1 MALGPEDIEKLK
13 AAVPP
18 RYQPLPE
25 TGGNLAALFHER
37 NFDMGTLR
45 VPTTHMGR
53 PGDILENHPSPE
65 NPFGDLPRHQM
76 GLAFMTGSSDPEA
89 APGFMLTGAQMAMRT
104 AALIEG
110 EQRKRSEE
118 SRFIMD
124 QLRRQLDQRL
134 AELDSELARIDER
147 LDVIGQRREEI
158 GESLEALDEL
168 ERLQASGQLDPEN
181 PAHAQLLRRAGITP
195 EEARGKNAGDI
206 IARRRGRLG
215 REDDDLER
223 EWNDKMKRRGEIVE
237 ERKAV
242 IEARAE
248 IENADTPEAMERA
261 ESRARTVLGAQQ
273 LGEAALQSE
282 SHQAKVIAAD
292 AVGVSATSEGYNRQ
306 AVTGERAAVLKAD
319 LASFDLDDDAG
330 QIAAERPAS
339 NGSLP
344 PSSPSAGP

>member
-1 MALGPEDIEKLK
+1 MAYGADDIERLK

-18 RYQPLPE
+18 QYRPSPEAGGQLPE
-25 TGGNLAALFHER
+25 IFRQNNAA
-37 NFDMGTLR
+37 MGTLR
-45 VPTTHMGR
+45 VPTTLKGR

-76 GLAFMTGSSDPEA
+76 GLAFMTGNSDPEA

-134 AELDSELARIDER
+134 AELDAELARIDER
-147 LDVIGQRREEI
+147 LDAIGQRRADI

-168 ERLQASGQLDPEN
+168 ETLQASGQLDPDN

-195 EEARGKNAGDI
+195 EDARRKDAGDI
-206 IARRRGRLG
+206 IARRRGNLG

-223 EWNDKMKRRGEIVE
+223 EWNGKMKRRGEIIE
-237 ERKAV
+237 ERQSV

-248 IENADTPEAMERA
+248 IENADTPEAVERA
-261 ESRARTVLGAQQ
+261 ESRARSVLGAQQ
-273 LGEAALQSE
+273 LGEAALQTQ

-292 AVGVSATSEGYNRQ
+292 AVARNENEEVRADSQNFDYRAISKDS
-306 AVTGERAAVLKAD
+306 AAVFQTD
-319 LASFDLDDDAG
+319 NTTFNPDG
-330 QIAAERPAS
+330 PAS
-339 NGSLP
+339 NVAARSVP
-344 PSSPSAGP
+344 VPS